1 MRVQINICS
10 CASCLRSSCSG
21 DTLASFLHNTYRSL
35 PQLNDTDLFLEE
47 STVFYS
53 TPSSHK
59 RSKHKRRNWW
69 GNLFFFLLTDFVQ
82 YFVGIKILMEKH
94 KRYSIHT
101 HSILIDLTRP
111 PDIAPVENF
120 STFEWKLKQ
129 KKDHHSQA
137 GKKNCPHT
145 SLTTAP

>member
-10 CASCLRSSCSG
+10 CASCPRSSCSG
-21 DTLASFLHNTYRSL
+21 DTLASFLHNTYLSL

-47 STVFYS
+47 RHLLFNTKFTQKVKAQETQLTREHFLADRLCAVFCGD
-53 TPSSHK
+53 K
-59 RSKHKRRNWW
+59 NK
-69 GNLFFFLLTDFVQ
+69 
-82 YFVGIKILMEKH
+82 LMEKH

-101 HSILIDLTRP
+101 HSIPIDLTCP

-129 KKDHHSQA
+129 KRDHHSQE
-137 GKKNCPHT
+137 GRKFV
-145 SLTTAP
+145 LT

>member
-47 STVFYS
+47 STPFIQHQVHTKGQS
-53 TPSSHK
+53 T
-59 RSKHKRRNWW
+59 RD
-69 GNLFFFLLTDFVQ
+69 GIDEGTFFLADRLCAVFCGD
-82 YFVGIKILMEKH
+82 KNKLMEKH

-101 HSILIDLTRP
+101 HYIPIDLTCP

-129 KKDHHSQA
+129 KRDHHSQA
-137 GKKNCPHT
+137 GKKIV
-145 SLTTAP
+145 LTRV